1 MNGLIK
7 NIASIDFL
15 KNLRIQSLIGIVI
28 ILFTI
33 KLFLPT
39 DSALILF
46 LSDALVIA
54 ATILIIYS
62 VSDFHSAV
70 KSNLLSLVINVGILS
85 FVMFLLITFS
95 DSILK
100 LIYRN
105 LGEKIKNPDL
115 LYLIITFFYVSIFI
129 ISLSYI
135 FLSFKQFYFAKQ
147 RSDKRIYFDTL
158 SVFFLLAL
166 ATAFLGDIKNL
177 SFINKTFFIVSVF
190 LIVKT
195 SLKISWIAF
204 ISKKEKVLLLGLTL
218 IILTLLALNIANG
231 GENTTH
237 YKVVN
242 AFSPAVNV
250 FHELVVIYGLV
261 YFSILFF
268 TTLFHLPTAEAF
280 DRKSKE
286 ISSLQYFSRLIT
298 QVLDFNELLET
309 IADMAVK
316 VCYADAGW
324 IVLVEGDKRKILAA
338 KNIANADAEI
348 LTSHI
353 LSQPTS
359 LIQKNENMIYEIENE
374 RNLPILSENISSLA
388 VSILKMHEEVKG
400 YLFAARKTNLPFD
413 DDDKNALGTLADY
426 ASVAVDNANLL
437 KESIEIERL
446 EKELDVAREIQKK
459 ILPSKNPEYDGL
471 EISTAFIPAFEVG
484 GDYYDLFELG
494 NNKLAFIIADVSGK
508 GITAAF
514 VMAEIKGIFE
524 SLAKTSLLPQEILTN
539 ANQIL
544 KRTLN
549 KKNFVSAAYGI
560 LDLNENVLTVARAGH
575 CPILVVRDN
584 SAINLKSSGLALGLN
599 FTSYFDQTLEEIKFN
614 LKSQDVLVLYTDGI
628 TEAKNASLEDFGEE
642 NFKNILIKNCKLSA
656 DEIINEIIKSV
667 TLFSQNTTQYDDI
680 TLVIFKRK

>member
-1 MNGLIK
+1 MNDLLK
-7 NIASIDFL
+7 NIASVDFL
-15 KNLRIQSLIGIVI
+15 KNLKIQFLIGIVI
-28 ILFTI
+28 ILFGL
-33 KLFLPT
+33 KLFLPS
-39 DSALILF
+39 DSTFIIF
-46 LSDALVIA
+46 LSDALIIA

-62 VSDFHSAV
+62 FSDLNAAA

-85 FVMFLLITFS
+85 FVMYILVTFS

-100 LIYRN
+100 LIYSN

-135 FLSFKQFYFAKQ
+135 FLAFKQFYFAKQ
-147 RSDKRIYFDTL
+147 RSGRHIYFDTM
-158 SVFFLLAL
+158 SIFFLLAL
-166 ATAFLGDIKNL
+166 ATAFLHEIKSL
-177 SFINKTFFIVSVF
+177 SFINKTFFIVSIF
-190 LIVKT
+190 LIVLT

-204 ISKKEKVLLLGLTL
+204 LSKKEKVLLLGLSVVIL
-218 IILTLLALNIANG
+218 IVLALNIANG

-242 AFSPAVNV
+242 AFSPAVYL
-250 FHELVVIYGLV
+250 FHQLIIIYGLV

-309 IADMAVK
+309 IADIAVK
-316 VCYADAGW
+316 VCYADASW
-324 IVLVEGDKRKILAA
+324 IVLIEGDNRKILAA
-338 KNIANADAEI
+338 KNINNSNSEI

-353 LSQPTS
+353 LSKQTA
-359 LIQKNENMIYEIENE
+359 LVQKKENMIYEIQNDK
-374 RNLPILSENISSLA
+374 NLPTLSENISSLA
-388 VSILKMHEEVKG
+388 VSILKMHGEVKG
-400 YLFAARKTNLPFD
+400 YLFAARKTNFPFD

-426 ASVAVDNANLL
+426 ASVAIENANLL
-437 KESIEIERL
+437 KESIEKERL

-484 GDYYDLFELG
+484 GDYYDFFELG

-508 GITAAF
+508 GISAAF

-524 SLAKTSLLPQEILTN
+524 SLANTSLSPKEILTS

-544 KRTLN
+544 KRTLD

-560 LDLNENVLTVARAGH
+560 LDLNENLLTVSRAGH
-575 CPILVVRDN
+575 CPILIVRDN
-584 SAINLKSSGLALGLN
+584 SIINLRSSGLALGLN
-599 FTSYFDQTLEEIKFN
+599 FTSYFDHTLEEIKFN
-614 LKSQDVLVLYTDGI
+614 LKNEDVLVLYTDGI
-628 TEAKNASLEDFGEE
+628 TEAKNASLEDFGEDNLE
-642 NFKNILIKNCKLSA
+642 NILIKNCKLSA
-656 DEIINEIIKSV
+656 DEIINEIIQSV